1 VVDDERSL
9 VDVDEVRRLYFI
21 TAKEFPVAIGME
33 DVTYTEALMV
43 ASNCMLE
50 GQILNGPDTGPE
62 GFVVSFD
69 HVAGVRVTPK
79 QPSGPAMQMPAELV
93 RELAV
98 ERDESKWVPDS
109 ASANGS

>member
-1 VVDDERSL
+1 MTDNEQRL
-9 VDVDEVRRLYFI
+9 VDEPRQTYFI

-33 DVTYTEALMV
+33 DVTYAEALMV
-43 ASNCMLE
+43 ATNCMFE
-50 GQILNGPDTGPE
+50 GQLLNGPDTGPE

-93 RELAV
+93 RDLLA
-98 ERDESKWVPDS
+98 EREGSKWVPDS